1 MFSDYSLDHR
11 LLKALEKLNF
21 DQPTAVQAATLA
33 PALEKKDLKVGAETG
48 SGKTVAYLLPALQGF
63 LQHSE
68 ENTHTLGL
76 VLVPTRELARQ
87 VYKTFQQLARFSSLK
102 AAIIMGGEE
111 LKYQAALLRK
121 NPELIIATPGRL
133 VEHIQKNNVALS
145 DLELLVIDEADRML
159 DLGFIDDVK
168 TIVTHC
174 RAERQTLFF
183 SATLK
188 PKALSEFANALLKSP
203 ETIILNSREKQ
214 QQTIAQR
221 HILADDKKHKQAI
234 TDYLLRHESFKKC
247 LIFTNTRIEADQ
259 LGAYLRYKDH
269 HVLVLHG
276 EKDQDERKA
285 VIDRYRSGNA
295 SIMVATDV
303 AARGLD
309 IKGIELIINFDMAR
323 NADDHIHR
331 IGRTGRAGLS
341 GSAISLVNHQ
351 EWPRFIR
358 IENGTKQKIF
368 RFTIEGL
375 EAKFSG
381 PQKKKIKEDRV
392 KKKDTEKTPTQ
403 KAKERVRN
411 RKNIGKPKRL
421 ISSGFV
427 DNTSN
432 TTQADIATTHHSDA
446 SKMINDRNLRKENPS
461 ETPTTTRP
469 THIHNSTHD
478 GFSPIKRKKKPQTTP
493 PQSDSLSE

>member
-1 MFSDYSLDHR
+1 LYSDYSLDHR
-11 LLKALEKLNF
+11 LLKALEKLGF
-21 DQPTAVQAATLA
+21 DQPTPVQAATLP

-68 ENTHTLGL
+68 ENTNTLGL

-102 AAIIMGGEE
+102 AAIVMGGEE
-111 LKYQAALLRK
+111 FKYQTALLRK
-121 NPELIIATPGRL
+121 NPELIVATPGRL
-133 VEHIQKNNVALS
+133 VEHIQKGNVALN

-159 DLGFIDDVK
+159 DLGFIEDIE

-188 PKALSEFANALLKSP
+188 PKALSEFANGLLKSP
-203 ETIILNSREKQ
+203 ETIILNSRENQ

-221 HILADDKKHKQAI
+221 HILVDDKKHKQAI
-234 TDYLLRHESFKKC
+234 TDYLLHHEPFKKC

-269 HVLVLHG
+269 HVVVLHG
-276 EKDQDERKA
+276 EKDQAERKA

-295 SIMVATDV
+295 GIMVATDV

-309 IKGIELIINFDMAR
+309 IKGIDLIVNFDMAR

-341 GSAISLVNHQ
+341 GTAISLVDHQ
-351 EWPRFIR
+351 EWHRFIR
-358 IENGTKQKIF
+358 IENSTKQKIF

-381 PQKKKIKEDRV
+381 PQKKKIKEDAI
-392 KKKDTEKTPTQ
+392 KKKSLEKTPTQ

-421 ISSGFV
+421 TVATSVDSS
-427 DNTSN
+427 SN
-432 TTQADIATTHHSDA
+432 TTPADITTSHHSAA
-446 SKMINDRNLRKENPS
+446 SKTVNKENLGKKNLR
-461 ETPTTTRP
+461 ETPASTGP
-469 THIHNSTHD
+469 TDIHN
-478 GFSPIKRKKKPQTTP
+478 GFSPIKRKKKNQTTP
-493 PQSDSLSE
+493 PHTDSLSE